1 MLRVEPRADA
11 VTEETLAKIV
21 FDALPTPLPPL
32 GELAEVTVQLGKLPA
47 APAIPNAAIRTV
59 NGQRGVWKL
68 ADGDLVFTPVTL
80 GRSNLDGV
88 VQVVKGLSAGDQV
101 VVYSEKPLSTKS
113 RIHVAERLTGAA
125 L

>member
-1 MLRVEPRADA
+1 MQ
-11 VTEETLAKIV
+11 
-21 FDALPTPLPPL
+21 L
-32 GELAEVTVQLGKLPA
+32 GELPA

-113 RIHVAERLTGAA
+113 RIHVVERLAGAA